1 MPLEIRINSKDDIE
15 AVVQRCAAIKKYA
28 DKFKDSIEF
37 LVHDDLTMNAATSLR
52 GLFPGIKVSIHSIS
66 PKRGNQLY
74 PVPHVRRF
82 PKWPSCKKLAAKLV
96 AEIEDLLTSDVN
108 KREVCEHVE
117 KKLAEFQDEIA
128 RQL

>member
-15 AVVQRCAAIKKYA
+15 AVVQRCAAIKEA
-28 DKFKDSIEF
+28 ASNTDAEIEF
-37 LVHDDLTMNAATSLR
+37 LVDELLAMNASTSLR
-52 GLFPGIKVSIHSIS
+52 GLFQGIKVSIHSIA
-66 PKRGNQLY
+66 PKLGNQRY